1 MKAAY
6 KDRRDGAETGDSA
19 EISPWPVRRAAQH
32 TRDVKREAV
41 IRAAARAF
49 HARGYHQTSI
59 DEIAAAL
66 NVTKPTIY
74 YYVANKEQLLLE
86 CILTGLERVLEP
98 FRRPRRAGVTAREQL
113 NDIIRHYAQA
123 IASEYGGC
131 MVRAEDLGLAPASL
145 GRIKKLKSEIDH
157 SIRALLDEGVKD
169 GSIDTADSKMTAFA
183 LAGALN
189 WIAHWYRENQ
199 SMTAAEI
206 ADAFVRI
213 FNSGLTPRRG
223 AAALTPSKGAA
234 ALPRGNVASSTE
246 HRKRRARRSPKESI
260 S

>member
-1 MKAAY
+1 M
-6 KDRRDGAETGDSA
+6 
-19 EISPWPVRRAAQH
+19 RRATQRN
-32 TRDVKREAV
+32 RDVKREAV

-49 HARGYHQTSI
+49 NARGYHNTSI

-98 FRRPRRAGVTAREQL
+98 FRRPRPPDVSAREQL
-113 NDIIRHYAQA
+113 NEMIRHYAQA

-131 MVRAEDLGLAPASL
+131 MVRAEDFGFAPESMA
-145 GRIKKLKSEIDH
+145 RIKQLKYEIDQG
-157 SIRALLDEGVKD
+157 IRRLLDEGARD
-169 GSIDTADSKMTAFA
+169 GSIDTQDPKMTAFA

-213 FNSGLTPRRG
+213 FNCGSDPSDRRG
-223 AAALTPSKGAA
+223 ARAGTGRIPATA
-234 ALPRGNVASSTE
+234 
-246 HRKRRARRSPKESI
+246 RARRRRPSKLR
-260 S
+260 

>member
-1 MKAAY
+1 MKAA
-6 KDRRDGAETGDSA
+6 DDDLAQETLASA
-19 EISPWPVRRAAQH
+19 PADASPWPVRSPRQR

-49 HARGYHQTSI
+49 SERGYHNTSI

-74 YYVANKEQLLLE
+74 YYVENKEQLLLE

-98 FRRPRRAGVTAREQL
+98 FRRPRPPGVSAREQL
-113 NDIIRHYAQA
+113 NEMIRHYAQA

-131 MVRAEDLGLAPASL
+131 MVRAEDFGFAPESMA
-145 GRIKKLKSEIDH
+145 RIKQLKSEIDQ
-157 SIRALLDEGVKD
+157 SIRRLLEEGGRD
-169 GSIDTADSKMTAFA
+169 GSSDGQDPKMTAFA

-189 WIAHWYRENQ
+189 SIAHWYREIQ

-206 ADAFVRI
+206 A
-213 FNSGLTPRRG
+213 
-223 AAALTPSKGAA
+223 
-234 ALPRGNVASSTE
+234 
-246 HRKRRARRSPKESI
+246 
-260 S
+260 

>member
-1 MKAAY
+1 MKTAEKQRLAPPEESDTEAA
-6 KDRRDGAETGDSA
+6 
-19 EISPWPVRRAAQH
+19 SPWPVRRATQNN
-32 TRDVKREAV
+32 RDVKREAV

-49 HARGYHQTSI
+49 NAGGYHNTSI

-98 FRRPRRAGVTAREQL
+98 FRRPRPAGVSAREQL
-113 NDIIRHYAQA
+113 NEIIRHYAQA

-131 MVRAEDLGLAPASL
+131 MVRAEDLGLAPESMA
-145 GRIKKLKSEIDH
+145 RIKQLKSEIDQ
-157 SIRALLDEGVKD
+157 SMRRLLEEGARD
-169 GSIDTADSKMTAFA
+169 GSIETHDPKMTAFA

-189 WIAHWYRENQ
+189 WIAHWYRENR

-213 FNSGLTPRRG
+213 FNCGLIPRTT
-223 AAALTPSKGAA
+223 AARVPVPVGS
-234 ALPRGNVASSTE
+234 RQ
-246 HRKRRARRSPKESI
+246 RRARAAAPSKLR
-260 S
+260 

>member
-1 MKAAY
+1 MRSVGKSRAATP
-6 KDRRDGAETGDSA
+6 DAEGAA
-19 EISPWPVRRAAQH
+19 LVSPWPVRKTTQRN
-32 TRDVKREAV
+32 RDVKREAV

-49 HARGYHQTSI
+49 NARGYHNTSI

-98 FRRPRRAGVTAREQL
+98 FRRPREAGVSARGHL
-113 NDIIRHYAQA
+113 NQMMRHYAEA
-123 IASEYGGC
+123 IASEYGWC
-131 MVRAEDLGLAPASL
+131 MVRAEDLGLEPKSL
-145 GRIKKLKSEIDH
+145 AHIKKLKSEIDH
-157 SIRALLDEGVKD
+157 GIRQLLEDGVRD
-169 GSIDTADSKMTAFA
+169 GSIKTDDIKMTAFA

-199 SMTAAEI
+199 SMTAGEI

-213 FNSGLTPRRG
+213 FNSGLTPRTAPARS
-223 AAALTPSKGAA
+223 THSKTKA
-234 ALPRGNVASSTE
+234 VS
-246 HRKRRARRSPKESI
+246 
-260 S
+260 